1 MTNKYELLYILSSQY
16 TEDEVPPLA
25 EKVNKMLEKYG
36 AKITKGE
43 NLGKKKLA
51 YPIKKFYQ
59 GYYMLNEFE
68 LEGKNVDSLSTQLKL
83 SDEILRHIIVKNP
96 PKMEIRPLLA
106 KKKIEAPKIQEN
118 TVETDKIKKEDE
130 TEKIKLEDLDKKL
143 DEILDTDNLL

>member
-1 MTNKYELLYILSSQY
+1 MVNKYELLYIISSQY
-16 TEDEVPPLA
+16 AEDELSPIT
-25 EKVNKMLEKYG
+25 EKVKKMLEKYG
-36 AKITKGE
+36 AKIAKGE

-51 YPIKKFYQ
+51 YPIKKFFQ

-68 LEGKNVDSLSTQLKL
+68 LEGKNVDILNTQLKL

-96 PKMEIRPLLA
+96 PKMEIRPLLT
-106 KKKIEAPKIQEN
+106 KKKVETPKAPEN